1 MDWSK
6 FANFG
11 SKAQYIFEMGKQ
23 AFGDGTESTDT
34 EKSLFGNK
42 EKEEIEQLTA
52 ELDAEKKK
60 QNTTLMYVVG
70 AVLILMFTGI
80 LKIGK

>member
-6 FANFG
+6 FADLG
-11 SKAQYIFEMGKQ
+11 SKAQNIFQMGKE
-23 AFGDGTESTDT
+23 AFGDGTESTDA

-60 QNTTLMYVVG
+60 QTTTLMYVVG

>member
-6 FANFG
+6 FADFG
-11 SKAQYIFEMGKQ
+11 SKAQNIFEMGKQ
-23 AFGDGTESTDT
+23 AFGDGNESEDT
-34 EKSLFGNK
+34 EKSLFGK
-42 EKEEIEQLTA
+42 EEKEEIEKLTA

-60 QNTTLMYVVG
+60 QQTTLIYMVG

>member
-6 FANFG
+6 FADFG
-11 SKAQYIFEMGKQ
+11 NKAQNIIELGKE
-23 AFGDGTESTDT
+23 AFGDKSESQQV

-42 EKEEIEQLTA
+42 EKEEIAALELQLT
-52 ELDAEKKK
+52 EEKKK
-60 QNTTLMYVVG
+60 QQNTLMYVIG
-70 AVLILMFTGI
+70 ALVLLMFTGI

>member
-6 FANFG
+6 FADFG
-11 SKAQYIFEMGKQ
+11 NKAQNIFQMGKE
-23 AFGDGTESTDT
+23 AFGDGNESTDA

-42 EKEEIEQLTA
+42 EKEEIAALELQLT
-52 ELDAEKKK
+52 EEKKK
-60 QNTTLMYVVG
+60 QQTTLMYVIG
-70 AVLILMFTGI
+70 ALIVLMFTGI

>member
-6 FANFG
+6 FADFG
-11 SKAQYIFEMGKQ
+11 SKAQNIFEMGKQ
-23 AFGDGTESTDT
+23 AFGDGNESTDT
-34 EKSLFGNK
+34 EKSLFGK
-42 EKEEIEQLTA
+42 EEKEEIEKLTA

-60 QNTTLMYVVG
+60 QQTTLMYMVG
-70 AVLILMFTGI
+70 VVLILMFTGI